1 MLIFDTSVII
11 DIERKDQKTI
21 EQLKEIKQKYQSP
34 GFLSFISYFEL
45 LEGLK
50 KQNLEDSEA
59 REFIENF
66 KVLKASKKTAIEL
79 ADLKIRSEKDGNKIP
94 LADLLIAAQA
104 KENDFVVVTKDDHF
118 NNIDVKTE
126 FIKD

>member
-11 DIERKDQKTI
+11 DIERKDEHTM
-21 EQLKEIKQKYQSP
+21 ERLEEIKQKYRAP

-45 LEGLK
+45 LEGIK
-50 KQNLEDSEA
+50 RQELENTEA

-66 KVLKASKKTAIEL
+66 NVLNATKKTAREL
-79 ADLKIRSEKDGNKIP
+79 ADLKIQTDSEGKKIP

-104 KENDFVVVTKDDHF
+104 KENDFVVITKDKHF
-118 NNIDVKTE
+118 KDIDVRSE
-126 FIKD
+126 FI

>member
-11 DIERKDQKTI
+11 DIERKDERTI
-21 EQLKEIKQKYQSP
+21 RRLEEIKRRYQSP

-45 LEGLK
+45 LEGFK
-50 KQNLEDSEA
+50 RQGLEDSEA

-66 KVLKASKKTAIEL
+66 KVLAATKKTAREL
-79 ADLKIRSEKDGNKIP
+79 ADLKIKTDDEGNKVP

-104 KENDFVVVTKDDHF
+104 KEYDFVVITKDNHF
-118 NNIDVKTE
+118 KKLDVKTE
-126 FIKD
+126 FI